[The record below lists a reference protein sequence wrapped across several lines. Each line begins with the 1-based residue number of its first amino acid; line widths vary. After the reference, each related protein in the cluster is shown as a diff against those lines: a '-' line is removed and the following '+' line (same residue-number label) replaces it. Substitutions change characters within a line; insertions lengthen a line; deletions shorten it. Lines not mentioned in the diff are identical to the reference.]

1 MRATQVLISDSLFR
15 APKQKTAQSG
25 LPTAIEVFTE
35 RVEARALLVENGLLD
50 LQTAVDTMQETAAA
64 QGLVEQCGQDQIQQ
78 ILSDAFA
85 RWR

>member
-15 APKQKTAQSG
+15 APEQKTAQSG

-35 RVEARALLVENGLLD
+35 RVEARAVLVANGLLD
-50 LQTAVDTMQETAAA
+50 LQSAVDAMQEAAAA
-64 QGLVEQCGQDQIQQ
+64 QGLVELYGQDQIQQ
-78 ILSDAFA
+78 ILSEAFA